1 VNNTVTGK
9 DSTQKKSEDRLN
21 KEQRKQNCVE
31 IIKLTM
37 VITKKV
43 DYKIKLLESNTLP
56 WNQVKYL
63 KTI

>member
-1 VNNTVTGK
+1 
-9 DSTQKKSEDRLN
+9 
-21 KEQRKQNCVE
+21 
-31 IIKLTM
+31 M

-63 KTI
+63 KTIQTNRPTYINDTSSNGVW